1 VRDSSDRS
9 APAGAARFL
18 ALGCIGLIAGTAPA
32 LAQDA
37 GTADP
42 QGQRVLGAVT
52 VTDTAITEG
61 SYKTERAASPKY
73 TAPLLDTPRTITVI
87 PSQVLQDN
95 ATASLADALRF
106 VPGITL
112 GAGEGGNPQG
122 DRPFIRGSD
131 RKIACSSTVCAIS
144 ARNRAMSL
152 PSIRSRWSRDR
163 TAR

>member
-1 VRDSSDRS
+1 MRDSVDRNG
-9 APAGAARFL
+9 AAGAARFL
-18 ALGCIGLIAGTAPA
+18 ALGCIGLLTGTGPA
-32 LAQDA
+32 LAQDS
-37 GTADP
+37 TATAAQP
-42 QGQRVLGAVT
+42 RVLGGVT

-112 GAGEGGNPQG
+112 GAGEGGNP
-122 DRPFIRGSD
+122 RATARSFAARIR
-131 RKIACSSTVCAIS
+131 KTACSSTVCAIS

>member
-112 GAGEGGNPQG
+112 GAGEGGNPG
-122 DRPFIRGSD
+122 RPP
-131 RKIACSSTVCAIS
+131 VH
-144 ARNRAMSL
+144 
-152 PSIRSRWSRDR
+152 SRLGF
-163 TAR
+163 AK